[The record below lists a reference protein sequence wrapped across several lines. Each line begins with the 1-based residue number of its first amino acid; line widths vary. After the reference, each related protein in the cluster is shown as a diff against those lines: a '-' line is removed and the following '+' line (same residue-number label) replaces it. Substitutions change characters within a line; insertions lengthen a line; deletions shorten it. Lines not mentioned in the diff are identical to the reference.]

1 MWVGLPVIGLTRNSR
16 QGPVRNGCRYTV
28 ARASA
33 EEIAV
38 TPEASDNQEEIKLTY
53 FQAAQHLR
61 LACARTAASIQGIT
75 LRDQR
80 LLLLDAR
87 SPYTDHRR
95 LYVSMSRVT
104 RGDYFHVATREQQA
118 KLFGR

>member
-1 MWVGLPVIGLTRNSR
+1 MVNRVTEKE
-16 QGPVRNGCRYTV
+16 V
-28 ARASA
+28 AG
-33 EEIAV
+33 
-38 TPEASDNQEEIKLTY
+38 TPEEGQEEIKLTY
-53 FQAAQHLR
+53 SQAAQHLR

-95 LYVSMSRVT
+95 LYVCMSRVT

-118 KLFGR
+118 KLLGR